1 MICAKSAHMINYIA
15 KGLASL
21 RTPYA
26 KSLLTINQITN
37 NLKQICKMNKRMIQ
51 ITDAKVRGF
60 WADSKKMARFLSEL
74 LRQGG

>member
-1 MICAKSAHMINYIA
+1 MTKCLWGFFRALALGTDPDIKTA
-15 KGLASL
+15 KGLASQ

-51 ITDAKVRGF
+51 ITDAKVRRF
-60 WADSKKMARFLSEL
+60 WADSKKFA
-74 LRQGG
+74 

>member
-1 MICAKSAHMINYIA
+1 MKKGRLIA
-15 KGLASL
+15 KGLASQ

-26 KSLLTINQITN
+26 NSLLTINQITN

-60 WADSKKMARFLSEL
+60 WAHFKKLARFLLKL
-74 LRQGG
+74 LRQGSEFATE